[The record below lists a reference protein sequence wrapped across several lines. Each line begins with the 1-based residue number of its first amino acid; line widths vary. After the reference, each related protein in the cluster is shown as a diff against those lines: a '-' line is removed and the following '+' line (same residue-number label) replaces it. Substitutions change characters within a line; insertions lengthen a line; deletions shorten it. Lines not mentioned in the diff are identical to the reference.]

1 MVAPR
6 KKKHSI
12 NQLLL
17 RRAVSR
23 TKPSKL
29 PVSAAQGGL
38 PLYHVYEPRCG
49 ISVRPSIARDSH
61 LVHIMQSSLP
71 SKARKIRSRRNFRS
85 SPHRNTERMSS
96 EGGKKIKTLLQ
107 PWRKLQHVAMPS
119 SHSMKPRSRAS
130 SVGYPSSWN
139 FETPRN
145 ENVIIMQEHNQL
157 TRKPLG
163 RFNDSSIQCT
173 LKSSQ
178 TGTRS
183 KGSAQTQT
191 TLDPDLPTE
200 NSSQMELNSHQ
211 LQQRQLSP
219 STIAEMKRLLI
230 RNPWVSNTSRKPE
243 MQPHRVLSG
252 DASYSIPSY
261 QKKKNYGGYT
271 PSEVSSETM
280 RKSLDIENQPSE
292 RLGRIEKI
300 SLPPSTNGRKSKV
313 NHWNSGMKCAC
324 AATISRKR
332 PACNCD
338 KVKKPGGTWRLR
350 LASRDELKS
359 YEEAEMVD
367 TCPISCGEN
376 RHTMDLSQ
384 WDQGIRPSDPYKNMR
399 RSGQYK
405 ENELSENSQDSE
417 HSASEMDANKS
428 LMRTGVPEHRSSSGL
443 SKRNVG
449 FEHGQFNCCQ
459 CANAETQTLRK
470 GSMAGKS
477 SKETD
482 CNCTCDDKEAIA
494 ETEQELPED
503 TALKSPK
510 QSDISS
516 EERGS
521 RSRTSKKSLDSVK
534 LKKSTSKKSLDLN
547 NSSRKSFNGDK
558 SRKSSSSVDDEDD
571 FENRKSFKA
580 DKSQKISSPTADDSE
595 NLKSYYG
602 NKPRKIAKST
612 ADDFKNRKLNYGDKS
627 QNSSGPTA
635 DNFGNRKSFYGDKSR
650 KSAKSTV
657 NDDENRKSFYGDK
670 SRKNSKS
677 VANDFENKIVY
688 GDKSR
693 NSPKSTVN
701 DFENRKSFNEGKSRK
716 SSSPTDKG
724 FANSK
729 SFYGDKSRKSS
740 SPTADDFE
748 NRKSFYGNKSRKTQ
762 DSSPTADDFENRKSS
777 YKDKSRNSA
786 SPTADD
792 FRNSNTTEL
801 DYANKTCE
809 YPQCPAC
816 CCWNQCWNN
825 YPTCL
830 YNQSCYGQQDAM
842 KNNYQNRNNYQM
854 TCKCATATTQTSY
867 TSKVLQKNRKDA
879 QQDPRHASEPDD
891 PQRNRRV
898 SYTGSDSSPTSQ
910 EPTPAEVDNAS
921 KNSVRNKVPIDS
933 KNDEVKCNCKCPNCG
948 ILFNTKPNTKAD
960 KISTNKRN
968 SNARPEA
975 TTISDSNQIP
985 VRPTTPQNT
994 TVPTPLTTR
1003 TMIGSDKQSNEF
1015 NNNISENCR
1024 TNPRCIAAN
1033 CGQSFDNSNLT
1044 NEFNN
1049 NTMAN
1054 CHTNPR
1060 CIAANCGQSFDNS
1073 NQFNNSNVTNAAI
1086 DENCNVNQII
1096 EILQKTVVGLEEQK
1110 KILSQ
1115 AVRNL
1120 NTNQNNSNNLAEDFL
1135 DENDEGNYPH
1145 EKDRNRFPNDTD
1157 GYTVNKSKD
1166 KNSKIG
1172 KYGQQSQKASSK
1184 KNTTK
1189 TKYADCYENCPG
1201 LQMNGFNPDDC
1212 PCNTRRRSG
1221 SAYPSFEKGKKYCYN
1236 TFNLGRFLNTNRS
1249 ALKNILLKPRQK
1261 RREPTLHQIFSEE
1274 PCLQVQ
1280 KHSEF
1285 LNSKNLKYLDV
1296 PKQNSYERNILMA
1309 FEQKKAAL
1317 AKCKEQELYYDESS
1331 DCEDPEEIEESC
1343 WNSKYKRRQKEQSEQ
1358 TDLSIRYANDDRD
1371 SSDCGLAFCRA
1382 RNVSTRRKTR
1392 HMDLF
1397 NISTKYSNSNCGCND
1412 QPHHRGITKRVDPIV
1427 KYSIQHLPD
1436 YNEGLPRSG
1445 KNTAS
1450 HKSYFRNNDNTSRKT
1465 QQGRSPSEA
1474 SNSRLVY
1481 KDQQQRR
1488 EQSSK
1493 YQCFCEIDSA
1503 AYKNKT
1509 KVLDKCHCPKI
1520 PEPPRPPKTSKDI
1533 DNKRSSKEFK
1543 KKESSKLFPLCKK
1556 DKKDEPKTPKLKPSR
1571 NSVIIKKKSSSIFPC
1586 RNKEKEEKPS
1596 TSKEL
1601 KKKEPSKLFP
1611 LCKKE

>member
-38 PLYHVYEPRCG
+38 PLYDVYEPRCG

-107 PWRKLQHVAMPS
+107 PWRKLQQVAMPS

-145 ENVIIMQEHNQL
+145 ENVIIMQEHNQH

-178 TGTRS
+178 TRTRS

-200 NSSQMELNSHQ
+200 NSSQIELNSHQ
-211 LQQRQLSP
+211 LQQRHLSP
-219 STIAEMKRLLI
+219 TTIAEMNRLLI
-230 RNPWVSNTSRKPE
+230 RNPLVPKTSRKPE
-243 MQPHRVLSG
+243 MQPHRVFSG

-280 RKSLDIENQPSE
+280 RKSMDIETQPSE
-292 RLGRIEKI
+292 RLSRIEKI
-300 SLPPSTNGRKSKV
+300 SLPPSTNGRKTKV

-324 AATISRKR
+324 AATISRKSR

-338 KVKKPGGTWRLR
+338 EVKKPGGTWRLR

-384 WDQGIRPSDPYKNMR
+384 WDQGIRPSDPYKKMR

-417 HSASEMDANKS
+417 HSASEMDENKN

-477 SKETD
+477 SKETEDFKD
-482 CNCTCDDKEAIA
+482 CNCRCDDQEIIA

-510 QSDISS
+510 QSDMSS

-534 LKKSTSKKSLDLN
+534 LKKSTSNKSLDLD
-547 NSSRKSFNGDK
+547 NSSRKSFNADK
-558 SRKSSSSVDDEDD
+558 SRKSLSSVEDD
-571 FENRKSFKA
+571 FENRKS
-580 DKSQKISSPTADDSE
+580 
-595 NLKSYYG
+595 YYE
-602 NKPRKIAKST
+602 NKPRKSAKST

-627 QNSSGPTA
+627 QNSSSPNA
-635 DNFGNRKSFYGDKSR
+635 DDFENRKSFYADKSR

-670 SRKNSKS
+670 SRKSSKS
-677 VANDFENKIVY
+677 VANDFENKRLVY

-693 NSPKSTVN
+693 NSTKSTVN
-701 DFENRKSFNEGKSRK
+701 DFENRKSFNGGKSRK

-724 FANSK
+724 FANPK

-748 NRKSFYGNKSRKTQ
+748 NRKSFYGNKSRKSQDSSPTGDDFENRKSFYGNKSRNSQ

-792 FRNSNTTEL
+792 FRNSNTTGL
-801 DYANKTCE
+801 DYGNLTCE

-830 YNQSCYGQQDAM
+830 YNQSCYSQQQDAM

-879 QQDPRHASEPDD
+879 QKDPQHASEPDD

-910 EPTPAEVDNAS
+910 EPTAAEVDNAN
-921 KNSVRNKVPIDS
+921 KNSVREKVPIDS
-933 KNDEVKCNCKCPNCG
+933 KNEEVKCNCKCPNCG
-948 ILFNTKPNTKAD
+948 ILFNTKPNMKAD
-960 KISTNKRN
+960 KISTHKRN

-985 VRPTTPQNT
+985 VRPTTPENT

-1003 TMIGSDKQSNEF
+1003 TMIGSDKKSNEF
-1015 NNNISENCR
+1015 NNNTTENCR
-1024 TNPRCIAAN
+1024 
-1033 CGQSFDNSNLT
+1033 
-1044 NEFNN
+1044 
-1049 NTMAN
+1049 
-1054 CHTNPR
+1054 TNPR

-1073 NQFNNSNVTNAAI
+1073 NQFNNSNVSNAAI

-1120 NTNQNNSNNLAEDFL
+1120 NTNQNNSNNLAEDFP
-1135 DENDEGNYPH
+1135 DENDEG
-1145 EKDRNRFPNDTD
+1145 K
-1157 GYTVNKSKD
+1157 
-1166 KNSKIG
+1166 
-1172 KYGQQSQKASSK
+1172 
-1184 KNTTK
+1184 
-1189 TKYADCYENCPG
+1189 
-1201 LQMNGFNPDDC
+1201 L
-1212 PCNTRRRSG
+1212 
-1221 SAYPSFEKGKKYCYN
+1221 
-1236 TFNLGRFLNTNRS
+1236 
-1249 ALKNILLKPRQK
+1249 
-1261 RREPTLHQIFSEE
+1261 
-1274 PCLQVQ
+1274 
-1280 KHSEF
+1280 
-1285 LNSKNLKYLDV
+1285 
-1296 PKQNSYERNILMA
+1296 
-1309 FEQKKAAL
+1309 
-1317 AKCKEQELYYDESS
+1317 
-1331 DCEDPEEIEESC
+1331 
-1343 WNSKYKRRQKEQSEQ
+1343 
-1358 TDLSIRYANDDRD
+1358 
-1371 SSDCGLAFCRA
+1371 
-1382 RNVSTRRKTR
+1382 
-1392 HMDLF
+1392 
-1397 NISTKYSNSNCGCND
+1397 
-1412 QPHHRGITKRVDPIV
+1412 
-1427 KYSIQHLPD
+1427 
-1436 YNEGLPRSG
+1436 
-1445 KNTAS
+1445 
-1450 HKSYFRNNDNTSRKT
+1450 
-1465 QQGRSPSEA
+1465 
-1474 SNSRLVY
+1474 
-1481 KDQQQRR
+1481 
-1488 EQSSK
+1488 
-1493 YQCFCEIDSA
+1493 
-1503 AYKNKT
+1503 
-1509 KVLDKCHCPKI
+1509 
-1520 PEPPRPPKTSKDI
+1520 PPR
-1533 DNKRSSKEFK
+1533 KR
-1543 KKESSKLFPLCKK
+1543 
-1556 DKKDEPKTPKLKPSR
+1556 
-1571 NSVIIKKKSSSIFPC
+1571 
-1586 RNKEKEEKPS
+1586 
-1596 TSKEL
+1596 
-1601 KKKEPSKLFP
+1601 
-1611 LCKKE
+1611 